1 VRQLERNLEALGY
14 DAGGRMTVDDEYTW
28 ATAAAVRAL
37 QEDRGLE
44 ETGEMSKDDHVVLP
58 GPRRVSAH
66 RPAWGRPRGRAPP

>member
-1 VRQLERNLEALGY
+1 VRQLERNLDALGY
-14 DAGGRMTVDDEYTW
+14 DADGRMTVDDEYTW

-44 ETGEMSKDDHVVLP
+44 ETGEMDKDGYVVLAA
-58 GPRRVSAH
+58 RAASAPT